1 VVRRIDVAMADIAL
15 RLGKIETVEKIKA
28 PRAHRFRVAGEID
41 IEAAVPSF
49 LHVNDD
55 PMPGSGHW
63 HLLKTCRLP
72 SLKTG
77 LREPVWVRGWSG

>member
-1 VVRRIDVAMADIAL
+1 MAMADLAL
-15 RLGKIETVEKIKA
+15 RLGKIEAVEKIEA
-28 PRAHRFRVAGEID
+28 LCAHRFGVAGGLD

-63 HLLKTCRLP
+63 HLLKTCRIP
-72 SLKTG
+72 A
-77 LREPVWVRGWSG
+77 